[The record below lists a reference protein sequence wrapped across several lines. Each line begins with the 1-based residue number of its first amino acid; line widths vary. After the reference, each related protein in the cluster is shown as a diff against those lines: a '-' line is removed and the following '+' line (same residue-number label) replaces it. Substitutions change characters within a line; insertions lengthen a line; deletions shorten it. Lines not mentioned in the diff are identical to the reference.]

1 MENLLKRFPHLGG
14 LILGN
19 LDNKSLIN
27 CKKAG
32 RDVSE
37 FLEKDKLICIR
48 VLRKYHRNF
57 DKFKELWK
65 EVINKTSFEMVKQLA
80 VAVQNFFQSY
90 PIIKNL
96 KSN

>member
-1 MENLLKRFPHLGG
+1 MEILLKRFPHLGG

-19 LDNKSLIN
+19 LDNKSLFN

-37 FLEKDKLICIR
+37 FLEKDKLIR

-57 DKFKELWK
+57 DKFKEPWK
-65 EVINKTSFEMVKQLA
+65 EVINKTSFEMVKQLT
-80 VAVQNFFQSY
+80 VQFKTFFKD
-90 PIIKNL
+90 ILLL
-96 KSN
+96 KI